1 MRRLIPTCLVALGLA
16 AVPLSAQESTTKSTT
31 TVKTDDA
38 KVTTLTGC
46 VAGGPSS
53 FTLTKVAAAN
63 TSSEKPSDAPS
74 PVGTS
79 GIASSYTLS
88 ARGGVDLS
96 EHVGKKVEV
105 TGVAMPAAAKGD
117 DDAKISVSERTEVK
131 RDDAPDEKAES
142 KSSAEVARGAAP
154 TFAVVSVK
162 MVAASCD

>member
-16 AVPLSAQESTTKSTT
+16 AVPLGAKDSTTKSTT
-31 TVKTDDA
+31 TVKADDA

-46 VAGGPSS
+46 VTGGPSS

-63 TSSEKPSDAPS
+63 TAREKSSEPS

-79 GIASSYTLS
+79 GTVSSYSLS
-88 ARGGVDLS
+88 ARDGVDLS

-105 TGVAMPAAAKGD
+105 TGAVLPAASKGD
-117 DDAKISVSERTEVK
+117 DDSKISVSERTEVK
-131 RDDAPDEKAES
+131 RDDAPDEKVES
-142 KSSAEVARGAAP
+142 KASAEIARGASP
-154 TFAVVSVK
+154 TFAVASVK